1 MTTLKTITVPALGAE
16 FPAQGGIFL
25 GLMRG
30 DPKLTF
36 TGSGAVFVRRGED
49 SHFET
54 LGSNSAFRIS
64 PEDYGLILCTD
75 PAGAFKDIPW
85 GPRDVDV
92 PAARSDYDGLA
103 NTLAMAEAG
112 LDLAKRITGLSCGG
126 HTDWYLPSR
135 QELRLA
141 YVSAPKRFETDDW
154 YWSSTLTSD
163 GYAWHQDFYDGSQS
177 AYYTDDEGRAVAVRR
192 FALGA

>member
-1 MTTLKTITVPALGAE
+1 MTTLKTITVPTLGAD

-25 GLMRG
+25 GVMPG
-30 DPKLTF
+30 QDGQP
-36 TGSGAVFVRRGED
+36 
-49 SHFET
+49 
-54 LGSNSAFRIS
+54 
-64 PEDYGLILCTD
+64 DYGLILCTD

-85 GPRDVDV
+85 GPRGVDV
-92 PAARSDYDGLA
+92 PASRSDYDGLA

-154 YWSSTLTSD
+154 YWTSTLDSD
-163 GYAWHQDFYDGSQS
+163 GYAWYQTFYYGDQNVYG
-177 AYYTDDEGRAVAVRR
+177 TDYEGRAVAVRR